1 MKRVLFSFVVS
12 LMGLGFL
19 SAQLLTD
26 FDANQNITFEGWP
39 NFPTI
44 VANPVSAGIN
54 TSANCAEYDRGGE
67 QWAHAYSNLTTP
79 LDFSVNNTFKLKVI
93 SPIACT
99 VLFKL
104 ENQAGTATTVE
115 VSQSVSTVNEWQQ
128 LEFAFPGAASNLY
141 DKIVIFFD
149 FATFSDTIFYFDDVE
164 LVPGSG
170 SGLTQIS
177 LPVTFEDTA
186 TVDYTLTDF
195 GGNVSV
201 LGADPVNAA
210 NIVAISTKANLAETW
225 AGTTIGTPA
234 GFSSLIPFTATDTK
248 MKVKVYSPA
257 IGTTI
262 RLKVED
268 HLDDTHTCETE
279 ALTTVA
285 NAWETLEFDFSNE
298 APLTAIL
305 NLSWNFD
312 KASIFFDFGNMGA
325 GDVYYWDDVEF
336 MGGGTTLTQISLPV
350 TFEDPLVD
358 YTLTDFGN
366 AASVLG
372 PDPVVSTN
380 TVAITTKAVGAEV
393 WAGTTIGRPD
403 GFSSPIPFTASAT
416 KMNLRVYSPA
426 VGIPV
431 LLKVE
436 EKNTPA
442 NSCETLELTTVAN
455 AWETIT
461 FDFTTNNT
469 VGTPAFN
476 LAFVYDKAS
485 IFFNFGNVGTG
496 NVFYWDDVMFGE
508 PLSIDEASFSSVK
521 VYPVPV
527 NDMLTLE
534 GYADANQIK
543 IYDVLGKEVYASEIL
558 TSRTTVD
565 LSELTEGIYIVTILN
580 DNSVISSN
588 RIIKN

>member
-1 MKRVLFSFVVS
+1 MKRILFSLVVS
-12 LMGLGFL
+12 LMSLGFL

-26 FDANQNITFEGWP
+26 FDANQNITFQGWP
-39 NFPTI
+39 NNPTI
-44 VANPVSAGIN
+44 VANPVSSGIN
-54 TSANCAEYDRGGE
+54 TSANCAKYDRGGE
-67 QWAHAYSNLTTP
+67 QWAHAFSLLSTP
-79 LDFSVNNTFKLKVI
+79 LDFSVNNTFELKVI

-99 VLFKL
+99 ILFKL
-104 ENQAGTATTVE
+104 EDPTNVTAPVE
-115 VSQSVSTVNEWQQ
+115 VSHPINTVNVWQQ
-128 LEFAFPGAASNLY
+128 MSFAFPGAASNVY
-141 DKIVIFFD
+141 TKIVIFFD
-149 FATFSDTIFYFDDVE
+149 FSTFGTSTFYFDDVE

-177 LPVTFEDTA
+177 LPVTFEDT

-201 LGADPVNAA
+201 LGADPLNAS
-210 NIVAISTKANLAETW
+210 NTVAITTKANLAETW
-225 AGTTIGTPA
+225 AGTTIGTAA

-257 IGTTI
+257 IGTPI

-279 ALTTVA
+279 TLTTVA

-298 APLTAIL
+298 APLTAVL

-312 KASIFFDFGNMGA
+312 MASIFFDFGTLGV
-325 GDVYYWDDVEF
+325 GDVYYFDDVEF
-336 MGGGTTLTQISLPV
+336 VGGGTALTQISLPV
-350 TFEDPLVD
+350 TFENPTVD
-358 YTLTDFGN
+358 YTLTDFGG

-372 PDPVVSTN
+372 ADPVVSTN
-380 TVAITTKAVGAEV
+380 TVAITTKTVGAEV

-403 GFSSPIPFTASAT
+403 GFSSPIPFTATDT
-416 KMNLRVYSPA
+416 KMNLRVFSPA

-469 VGTPAFN
+469 TGTPAFN

-485 IFFNFGNVGTG
+485 VFFNFGNAGTG

-508 PLSIDEASFSSVK
+508 PLSINEASFSSVK

-534 GYADANQIK
+534 GYGDANQFK
-543 IYDVLGKEVYASEIL
+543 IYDVLGKEVYSSEIT
-558 TSRTTVD
+558 TSHTIVD

-580 DNSVISSN
+580 DSSVISSN